1 MLPRHSTEDANNVGT
16 WAPEHVDTWAQV
28 LFFEAITYALR
39 ITQFLRRQGL
49 S

>member
-1 MLPRHSTEDANNVGT
+1 MLPRHSTRMPIT